1 MGGFSLPD
9 SAADSLQSRPTHWPA
24 ALSSAVQSGMKKAA
38 PKSGFSDT
46 LKAIS
51 SKQPKQRRKQP
62 KRLQKRLQRQLPQ
75 QRKRL
80 QQQRMQLRKRRKRLQ
95 QQLLPSYRK
104 RPGPWQRSAKPA
116 GATFSCL
123 CPQKGCQKSGGLGT
137 VFKARDP
144 SDRVTRAEDA
154 SQLALLHIQ
163 PLIIR
168 CIRLFP
174 IGPRWCTASPRLSV
188 VNRRQNQPA
197 KGSTRTHPWSIGP
210 RLSPNRAFGCPT
222 DRPMDHAR

>member
-1 MGGFSLPD
+1 
-9 SAADSLQSRPTHWPA
+9 
-24 ALSSAVQSGMKKAA
+24 MKKAA
-38 PKSGFSDT
+38 PKSGFFDT
-46 LKAIS
+46 LEAIS
-51 SKQPKQRRKQP
+51 SKQPKQRPKQP
-62 KRLQKRLQRQLPQ
+62 KRRRKQRRQLPQ

-80 QQQRMQLRKRRKRLQ
+80 QQRRKRLRKRRKRLQ

-144 SDRVTRAEDA
+144 SDRATRAEDA

-188 VNRRQNQPA
+188 VNRHQNQPA
-197 KGSTRTHPWSIGP
+197 KGPKPLGPWSIDLSLSRHRACECPP
-210 RLSPNRAFGCPT
+210 RHAPG
-222 DRPMDHAR
+222 HAR